1 MASILQKLLNG
12 LSIGGVYAV
21 FAVGYTLVFSVLRII
36 NLAHGAVFSFG
47 AYVTYFLAGG
57 AVGVNG
63 IWANT
68 ILSPVALPFW
78 LAIVVSAIVS
88 GAIGVGIEYAA
99 FRPLRRRNSDPLLS
113 LVSSLGVA
121 LVIVNV
127 MQYLFGADPYSYG
140 SDVLGSLPAST
151 TLAIG
156 SESVRL
162 RTVQVVIFV
171 VSVVLVAGL
180 SWFVRNTRNGKA
192 LQAVSEDATTARLLG
207 IDAQRLIVLTFF
219 LSGALAGVAGTLVGV
234 SVSIAGPFFGTV
246 FGLKGL
252 AVIVLGGLGDIR
264 GAVLGGIV
272 IGLAEAFVPADYIGY
287 KEGIAFVVLF
297 LVLMVRPQG
306 LLNRAE
312 VQKV

>member
-1 MASILQKLLNG
+1 VASILQRLLNG
-12 LSIGGVYAV
+12 LSIGGVYAL
-21 FAVGYTLVFSVLRII
+21 FAVGYTLVFSVLRIV
-36 NLAHGAVFSFG
+36 NLAHGAVFSLG
-47 AYVTYFLAGG
+47 AYLTYFLAGG

-63 IWANT
+63 IWANR
-68 ILSPVALPFW
+68 ILSPVDLPFW
-78 LAIVVSAIVS
+78 LAIVVSALLC
-88 GAIGVGIEYAA
+88 GAMGVAIEFVA
-99 FRPLRRRNSDPLLS
+99 FRPLRRRHADPLLS

-127 MQYLFGADPYSYG
+127 IQYLVGADPYSYG
-140 SDVLGSLPAST
+140 TDVLGSLPASVT
-151 TLAIG
+151 VQIG
-156 SESVRL
+156 SDSVRL
-162 RTVQVVIFV
+162 RTVQIVIFV
-171 VSVVLVAGL
+171 VSVVLVAAL
-180 SWFVRNTRNGKA
+180 SWFVRSTRNGKA

-219 LSGALAGVAGTLVGV
+219 LSGAMAGVAGTLVGV
-234 SVSIAGPFFGTV
+234 SVSIAGPFFGTA

-272 IGLAEAFVPADYIGY
+272 IGVAEAFIPADLIGY
-287 KEGIAFVVLF
+287 KEGIAFIVLF

>member
-1 MASILQKLLNG
+1 VASILQKLLNG

-47 AYVTYFLAGG
+47 AYATYFFAGG

-63 IWANT
+63 IWANR
-68 ILSPVALPFW
+68 ILSPVAMPFW
-78 LAIVVSAIVS
+78 LAIVVSAVVS
-88 GAIGVGIEYAA
+88 GALGVAIEYAA
-99 FRPLRRRNSDPLLS
+99 FRPLRRRNADPLLS

-127 MQYLFGADPYSYG
+127 MQYLLGADPYSYG
-140 SDVLGSLPAST
+140 TEALGGLPAST
-151 TLAIG
+151 TLNLG
-156 SESVRL
+156 SETVRL
-162 RTVQVVIFV
+162 RTVQIVIFV

-207 IDAQRLIVLTFF
+207 VDAQRLIVLTFF

-234 SVSIAGPFFGTV
+234 SVSIAGPFFGTA

-272 IGLAEAFVPADYIGY
+272 IGLAEAFVPADVIGY

-306 LLNRAE
+306 LLNRTE